1 MKLTEKKRV
10 GNLGESL
17 VSKYLSNRGFEFIE
31 ANYQRSWGEIDV
43 ITKKD
48 GVIHFIEVKTVSR
61 DFTNFPIG
69 QNRIGDS
76 YRPED
81 NVHPAKLKRLSRII
95 QTYIA
100 DKGVGDNWQFDVATV
115 YMDEKN
121 KKVKIEILENIV
133 L

>member
-1 MKLTEKKRV
+1 MTNKKRV

-17 VSKYLSNRGFEFIE
+17 VSDYLERKGFQFVEK
-31 ANYQRSWGEIDV
+31 NYQKPWGEIDV
-43 ITKKD
+43 IVKKE

-61 DFTNFPIG
+61 DVGDFPKG
-69 QNRIGDS
+69 QKKMGDS

-100 DKGVGDNWQFDVATV
+100 DKGVGDNWQFDVVTV
-115 YMDEKN
+115 YLDENN
-121 KKVKIEILENIV
+121 KKVKIEVLENVI
-133 L
+133 LS